1 MGVDPAEHRSRV
13 AAWSGYRQLL
23 VAALLSGLV
32 LSMAPVAAGG
42 ETYVPLTATTTL
54 PDGPPAALP
63 VTQPDRLGT
72 DTNVYGSGVVRSSP
86 SGMVAQSGG
95 SSAGGLCDTSGVG
108 QFTDVASGDYGAAYI
123 LCLRALGVSVGTG
136 GGGFG
141 PDQTLTRGQ
150 MASFLVRLWR
160 DVLGRACPGGGTPFS
175 DVAGSV
181 HEDNIACIYN
191 LGITVGT
198 TTTTYSPQD
207 ELTASQISRFLL
219 RTYQKAGNNC
229 PDRGSELDEAVDC
242 LLALNVIP
250 DAEQGKSALAVVRS
264 QMAVYVIGLWHNVSG
279 RGLPP
284 EPPGPGSDR
293 LKPIPE
299 ELANQANVVT
309 TGRMELPVYICARA
323 GRYTIAH
330 LRSATDRL
338 NQKVGSFFR
347 DQSSGQADVQFVTG
361 GIVSPDLD
369 WDGITFQTLWRTND
383 DPCSAAAIEQEAHRQ
398 LVVLADV
405 RIGGNIVGY
414 ASASVGPAVQPMAY
428 RFWSETVYLDT
439 VAHEVGHSRF
449 GFCHP
454 HDTYGQQDT
463 CPLYRYHNDNVY
475 DPADRSIMSYS
486 GTDNIDTTHISCAHR
501 AQAGWPPGPLLPNG
515 GNCTGSGTGPGQADS
530 SPNSPWDLTVFPGD
544 RQLIAQWEPPFA
556 FEDGSWQWLTSYTVS
571 ISDGRGNLD
580 QRTVSDT
587 RVIIGGLT
595 NGVTYTI
602 EVTANNEVG
611 SSQPATATGIPMSE
625 TTVPGPPT
633 NVSVTPLDQG
643 LGVGWRQPLDD
654 GGSPVTG
661 FILTVDDGTSA
672 IDIRHSRNTSGTGV
686 GDLTNGQQYTIT
698 VQAQNRNGD
707 GPPSAPITAIPMAPG
722 QGVPAPPTRVEV
734 VEGDRELTVTWY
746 FSSDDGGSPITGY
759 TVTADDG
766 SSTTSSTVGPRTR
779 TYQIS
784 RLTNGVE
791 YTIGVTANNSVG
803 SSQPAGTRGTPL
815 DRRQEVLPGVPTNV
829 RVVAG
834 DRELTVTWSPPSDDG
849 SLTPVTGYVVT
860 ARRGSSTSIYTV
872 GWRDRSYRIGE
883 LTNGRRYTV
892 TVYARNGSG
901 DGSTSTPIVATPAA
915 ATTTPG
921 PPTDVQATPGN
932 RQLTVSWSPPDND
945 GGSPVTGYVV
955 IHSDGVGEAA
965 VTLGS
970 GTRSYRIGGLT
981 NNAEYTIWAHAR
993 NRSGDGSTS
1002 TPIVATPAA
1011 ATTTPGPP
1019 TDVQAT
1025 PGNRQLT
1032 VSWSPPDNDGGSPVT
1047 GYVVIHSD
1055 GVGEA
1060 AVTLGSGTRS
1070 YRIGGLTNNAEYTI
1084 WVHARNR
1091 HGDGPTSA
1099 PIGAF
1104 PMGEALP
1111 PDRPVVTAVAR
1122 GNRIEASW
1130 SAADNGA
1137 PVDRWR
1143 IGGVGEVNAGTTSY
1157 TWADQSPG
1165 AYTIRVRAHN
1175 VAGWSPWAATSVT
1188 VAADPTVAISRGNAG
1203 PTSGA
1208 DVNQAPCA
1216 ANDSSCRWINVSVR
1230 GFPQGRYTG
1239 RCIHQGFRWPNG
1251 NVSAGGWWKEFNIDV
1266 GASGQATLTNP
1277 CYITFSALRGDGAH
1291 ISVNLN
1297 GRWIDSNTLP
1307 ADTNFVLLSR
1317 GGPGPRTAPRPG
1329 SIPCAANA
1337 PDCRWLQIELRNFP
1351 PGQYRVYCAHDGW
1364 NNGQDTAGSWHNFE
1378 TTIGTN
1384 GGVTITN
1391 TCYINIPNT
1400 DGRGVR
1406 IHVGKTGLPSG
1417 QYRWSSNWLR

>member
-1 MGVDPAEHRSRV
+1 MGLDPVKHLGRSRV
-13 AAWSGYRQLL
+13 AALLGYRQLL
-23 VAALLSGLV
+23 VAALLVGLV
-32 LSMAPVAAGG
+32 LSMAPLAAVG
-42 ETYVPLTATTTL
+42 ETYVSPTATTN
-54 PDGPPAALP
+54 PADGPPAVLP

-72 DTNVYGSGVVRSSP
+72 DTNVYGSGVVRSSL

-95 SSAGGLCDTSGVG
+95 SSIGGLCDTSGVG

-123 LCLRALGVSVGTG
+123 LCMRALGVSVGTG

-181 HEDNIACIYN
+181 HEYNIACIYN

-198 TTTTYSPQD
+198 TTSTYSPQD

-219 RTYQKAGNNC
+219 RTYEKAGNNC

-284 EPPGPGSDR
+284 EPPGPGRDR

-309 TGRMELPVYICARA
+309 TGRMELPVYICAPA
-323 GRYTIAH
+323 GKYTIAH

-338 NQKVGSFFR
+338 NQKVASFFR
-347 DQSSGQADVQFVTG
+347 DQSSGRADLQFVTG
-361 GIVSPDLD
+361 GIVSPHLD

-414 ASASVGPAVQPMAY
+414 ASASVGPAVQPMGY

-454 HDTYGQQDT
+454 HDTYGQHGA

-530 SPNSPWDLTVFPGD
+530 VPNSPWDLTVFPGD

-633 NVSVTPLDQG
+633 NVSVTPLDRG
-643 LGVGWRQPLDD
+643 LGVGWGQPLDD

-661 FILTVDDGTSA
+661 FILTVDDGTST
-672 IDIRHSRNTSGTGV
+672 IDIRHSRYTIGAGV

-707 GPPSAPITAIPMAPG
+707 GPPSAPITAVPMAPG
-722 QGVPAPPTRVEV
+722 QGVPAPPTSVEV
-734 VEGDRELTVTWY
+734 VEGDRELTVTWF

-803 SSQPAGTRGTPL
+803 SSQPAAARGTPL

-834 DRELTVTWSPPSDDG
+834 DGELTVTWSPP
-849 SLTPVTGYVVT
+849 
-860 ARRGSSTSIYTV
+860 
-872 GWRDRSYRIGE
+872 
-883 LTNGRRYTV
+883 
-892 TVYARNGSG
+892 
-901 DGSTSTPIVATPAA
+901 
-915 ATTTPG
+915 
-921 PPTDVQATPGN
+921 
-932 RQLTVSWSPPDND
+932 
-945 GGSPVTGYVV
+945 
-955 IHSDGVGEAA
+955 H
-965 VTLGS
+965 
-970 GTRSYRIGGLT
+970 
-981 NNAEYTIWAHAR
+981 
-993 NRSGDGSTS
+993 
-1002 TPIVATPAA
+1002 
-1011 ATTTPGPP
+1011 
-1019 TDVQAT
+1019 
-1025 PGNRQLT
+1025 
-1032 VSWSPPDNDGGSPVT
+1032 NDGGSPVT

-1099 PIGAF
+1099 PIGATPIAATTVPGVPTNVQATPGNRQLTVSWSPPHNDGGSPVTGYVVIHSDGVGEAAVTVGSDTRSYRIGGLTNNVEYTVWVRARNSSGDGPTSAPVTAF

-1111 PDRPVVTAVAR
+1111 PARPSVTAVAR
-1122 GNRIEASW
+1122 GDRIEANW

-1157 TWADQSPG
+1157 TWANQSPG
-1165 AYTIRVRAHN
+1165 TYTIRVRAHN
-1175 VAGWSPWAATSVT
+1175 VAGWSPWGSVSVT
-1188 VAADPTVAISRGNAG
+1188 VAADPTVMISRGNAG

-1216 ANDSSCRWINVSVR
+1216 ANDSSCRWINLTVA

-1251 NVSAGGWWKEFNIDV
+1251 NISAGGWWKQFNIDV
-1266 GASGQATLTNP
+1266 GAGGQATLANP

-1291 ISVNLN
+1291 ISINLN
-1297 GRWIDSNTLP
+1297 GQWINSNTLP
-1307 ADTNFVLLSR
+1307 PDTNFVHLSR
-1317 GGPGPRTAPRPG
+1317 GGPGPTTAPRPG

-1364 NNGQDTAGSWHNFE
+1364 NNGQYPAGSWHNFE
-1378 TTIGTN
+1378 TTIGAN

-1406 IHVGKTGLPSG
+1406 IHVGQASLPSG